1 MPYEAE
7 GESFM
12 RKRLLSITLVLL
24 TLMTIL
30 LPAPMG
36 VVREAEAESSTSGV
50 EAKIKAVQAQ
60 LKKDFP
66 TGFFTRA
73 RTPNVLFQR
82 VGHAWALQNMF
93 FTKYSAM

>member
-66 TGFFTRA
+66 TGFFTVSGACCTGDCQEKRQYA
-73 RTPNVLFQR
+73 CNNCE
-82 VGHAWALQNMF
+82 VGHIW
-93 FTKYSAM
+93 